1 MARRQMKLGLFFEGL
16 GHHTAAWR
24 DPKVDPFARQ
34 SLAHFVEM
42 ARTAERGLFD
52 LLFTADTFTMFGPD
66 DPVVVGAT
74 TRASRHEPM
83 TLMGALA
90 AVTRH
95 IGLVA
100 TASTSIYEPVHVAR
114 FFASLDQLSG
124 GRSGWNLV
132 TTLAGANFGREEDEA
147 GITSEER
154 YTRAREFAHVVMG
167 LWDSWEPDALIGD
180 KPSGRYVDPHKIH
193 KLNHVGTWFKVRGPL
208 TIPRSPQGRPIIVQ
222 AGQSDSGR
230 DTAAEVADVVF
241 AVQQDRDLSHAYR
254 DDLLKRVVDHG
265 RRADQVK
272 VLPGMVAVTGG
283 TRTEAE
289 DKYARLQDL
298 ISESLGLTMLS
309 SAVGIDLSKYPIDGP
324 MPYREVHDRVGHR
337 MVIFDLAKRE
347 GLSIRQTY
355 QHVVGQRSH
364 KVVIGTPSD
373 VADHMEDWFTF
384 GACDG
389 FNIMP
394 ATLPEGLDDFVNLV
408 TPELQRRGLF
418 RTGYEATTL
427 RGNLGLDIPEWGEG
441 RS

>member
-1 MARRQMKLGLFFEGL
+1 MAARQMKLGLFFEGL

-34 SLAHFVEM
+34 SLSHFVDM

-52 LLFTADTFTMFGPD
+52 LLFTADTFGMFGPD
-66 DPVVVGAT
+66 DPVVIEAT
-74 TRASRHEPM
+74 TRVSRHEPM
-83 TLMGALA
+83 TLMGALS
-90 AVTRH
+90 AVTSH
-95 IGLVA
+95 VGLVA
-100 TASTSIYEPVHVAR
+100 TASTSIYEPFHVAR

-132 TTLAGANFGREEDEA
+132 TTLAGANFGREEMDEK
-147 GITSEER
+147 ISSTER
-154 YTRAREFAHVVMG
+154 YERAQEFAQIVIG
-167 LWDSWEPDALIGD
+167 LWNSWEPDALLGD
-180 KPSGRYVDPHKIH
+180 KAAGRYVDNSKIH
-193 KLNHVGTWFKVRGPL
+193 KLDHKGNWFKVHGRM

-230 DTAAEVADVVF
+230 DTAAGVADVVF
-241 AVQQDRDLSHAYR
+241 AVQQDRDLSAAYR
-254 DDLLKRVVDHG
+254 TDLLKRVVEHG
-265 RRADQVK
+265 RPADQVK
-272 VLPGMVAVTGG
+272 VLPGMVAVTGA
-283 TRTEAE
+283 TRAEAE
-289 DKYARLQDL
+289 DKYDRLQNL
-298 ISESLGLTMLS
+298 IGESLGLTMLS
-309 SAVGIDLSKYPIDGP
+309 SAVGIDLSQYPIDGP

-364 KVVIGTPSD
+364 KVVIGTASD
-373 VADHMEDWFTF
+373 IADHMEDWFSA

-418 RTGYEATTL
+418 RTAYEATTL
-427 RGNLGLDIPEWGEG
+427 RGNLGLDIPAWDGAPA
-441 RS
+441 

>member
-1 MARRQMKLGLFFEGL
+1 MATGQMKLGLFFEGL

-24 DPKVDPFARQ
+24 DPKVDPAARQ
-34 SLAHFVEM
+34 SLRHFVDM
-42 ARTAERGLFD
+42 AQTAERGLFD
-52 LLFTADTFTMFGPD
+52 LLFTADTFAMFGPD
-66 DPVVVGAT
+66 DPIVVGAT

-100 TASTSIYEPVHVAR
+100 TASTSIYEPFHVAR
-114 FFASLDQLSG
+114 FFASLDQLSE

-132 TTLAGANFGREEDEA
+132 TTLAGANFGREDSEE
-147 GITSEER
+147 GISSEER
-154 YTRAREFAHVVMG
+154 YARAREFAHVVMG
-167 LWDSWEPDALIGD
+167 LWDSWQPDALVGD
-180 KPSGRYVDPHKIH
+180 KASGRYVDPARIH
-193 KLNHVGTWFKVRGPL
+193 KLHHQGRWFKVRGPL

-222 AGQSDSGR
+222 AGQSGSGR

-241 AVQQDRDLSHAYR
+241 AVQQDRDSARAYR
-254 DDLLKRVVDHG
+254 DDLLQRVVDHG
-265 RRADQVK
+265 RHAEQVK
-272 VLPGMVAVTGG
+272 VLPGMVAVTGQ
-283 TRTEAE
+283 TRSEAE

-298 ISESLGLTMLS
+298 IGESLGLTMLS
-309 SAVGIDLSKYPIDGP
+309 SAVGIDLSHYPIDGP
-324 MPYREVHDRVGHR
+324 MPYREVQDRVGHR

-373 VADHMEDWFTF
+373 IADHMEDWFSA

-418 RTGYEATTL
+418 RERYEATTL
-427 RGNLGLDIPEWGEG
+427 RGNLGLDIPAWGEG
-441 RS
+441 RA